1 MSIRRSIMVIC
12 GTRPEAIKLAPLITQ
27 LKQAPQFDVTL
38 CSTGQHREMLQ
49 QVFELFELSPDIDL
63 DLMQDSQTLV
73 DVTTNILS
81 ALDKIFKQHKPD
93 LVIVHGDTNTTMSA
107 SLAAFYNGIAIAHV
121 EAGLRTGNIHS
132 PWPEEANRKI
142 TSVLADRNYAPTELA
157 RDNLLGEG
165 VDANKIVVTGNTVID
180 ELNTAVA
187 KLKCDAALQSSIA
200 AQLPELNK
208 EKNLLLVTGHRRE
221 NLGEGIESLCRA
233 LEALADRHDVQI
245 IWPVH
250 LNPKVGDAVH
260 PILGNKANV
269 HLIAPVQYLQF
280 VYLMDRAKLIITDS
294 GGIQE
299 EAPSLG
305 IPVLV
310 TRDTTERPEAVTSG
324 TVKLIGSSYEV
335 ILSEATALLDDPVLH
350 QSMSVAQN
358 PYGDGLACSRIVDDL
373 LNYL

>member
-1 MSIRRSIMVIC
+1 MVIC

-27 LKQAPQFDVTL
+27 LKHAPQFDVTL

-49 QVFELFELSPDIDL
+49 QVFELFALAPDIDL
-63 DLMQDSQTLV
+63 DLMQDSQTLA
-73 DVTTNILS
+73 DVTTSILS

-157 RDNLLGEG
+157 RNNLLSEG
-165 VDANKIVVTGNTVID
+165 VDADKIIVTGNTVID
-180 ELNTAVA
+180 ALNTAVE
-187 KLKCDAALQSSIA
+187 KLKCDAALRGSIA
-200 AQLPELNK
+200 AQLPVLNN

-233 LEALADRHDVQI
+233 LEALANRHDVQI

-250 LNPKVGDAVH
+250 LNPKVGDAVR
-260 PILGNKANV
+260 PILGDKANV

-280 VYLMDRAKLIITDS
+280 VYLMHRAKLIISDS

-305 IPVLV
+305 VPVLV
-310 TRDTTERPEAVTSG
+310 TRDTTERPEAVSSG
-324 TVKLIGSSYEV
+324 TVKLVGSSYQA
-335 ILSEATALLDDPVLH
+335 ILSEATALLDDPALH

-358 PYGDGLACSRIVDDL
+358 PYGDGLACGRIVDDL